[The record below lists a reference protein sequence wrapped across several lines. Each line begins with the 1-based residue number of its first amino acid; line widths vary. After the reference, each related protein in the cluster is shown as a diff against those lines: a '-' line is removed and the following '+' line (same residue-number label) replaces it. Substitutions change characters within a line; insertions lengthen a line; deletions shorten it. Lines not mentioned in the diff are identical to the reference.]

1 MVRTFE
7 SKIMFMLESRF
18 DLAGCLRLKM
28 VMMIQTP
35 SQMRIENCLKSN
47 APILA
52 FEMFEN

>member
-1 MVRTFE
+1 
-7 SKIMFMLESRF
+7 MLESRF

-28 VMMIQTP
+28 VMMIQTPP

>member
-1 MVRTFE
+1 
-7 SKIMFMLESRF
+7 MLESRF

-47 APILA
+47 NAPILA

>member
-7 SKIMFMLESRF
+7 SKIIHVGVKIRF
-18 DLAGCLRLKM
+18 GRLFETEM